1 MTKKYNATKWL
12 AVTALLTALVI
23 ATSAI
28 PPLPVGVGRIY
39 WCDCMILIAAFLADP
54 VSALIAGGV
63 GTLLYD
69 IIGGSPAMALVS
81 LVIHGLQGLLVSFL
95 VHKVFPEK
103 HEGVW
108 AVIAGIA
115 GAVIVIGGYF
125 LQRAFIA
132 GGEKSGIAY
141 AVSKMPANFIQ
152 EAVGIA
158 IAVIICYVMR
168 LKKLLIKNNLLP
180 QTVLNR
186 KKEEAKGEN

>member
-69 IIGGSPAMALVS
+69 IIGGSPQWLS
-81 LVIHGLQGLLVSFL
+81 CRSSFTAYRDCWFRFWYI
-95 VHKVFPEK
+95 KFSPK
-103 HEGVW
+103 NT
-108 AVIAGIA
+108 
-115 GAVIVIGGYF
+115 
-125 LQRAFIA
+125 RAY
-132 GGEKSGIAY
+132 G
-141 AVSKMPANFIQ
+141 
-152 EAVGIA
+152 
-158 IAVIICYVMR
+158 R
-168 LKKLLIKNNLLP
+168 
-180 QTVLNR
+180 
-186 KKEEAKGEN
+186 